1 MRKTLK
7 DVAKKAGVSIAV
19 ASRALGNY
27 GYVSKE
33 TQEKVLKVAEKIGYQ
48 PDIIARSLMTQK
60 THTIG
65 IIISDITTLFFTSA
79 VRGIEDIARENGYNV
94 ILCNSDEDLQKE
106 TEYLKV
112 VYEKKMDGLVISMA
126 AKSNSYLK
134 KLIRGGLPV
143 VLLDRGPKEIKAA
156 KITVDNVSG
165 AYEAV
170 NHLIK
175 LGRRR
180 IGVINGIAGVMTS
193 DERFEGYK
201 KALQDN
207 DIPIDP
213 ELIKYGEFRM
223 ERARQVT
230 QQVIKTKNPPDALF
244 VTNEIM
250 TTGTLL
256 ALNENNVRIPEE
268 IAIVGFDDPVWAP
281 LMKPPLTTVKQ
292 PSYSVGTIACQTLLQ
307 IINKGSKEKISQED
321 IVLKPKLIVRESCGE
336 KIVKKDS

>member
-7 DVAKKAGVSIAV
+7 DVAKKAGVSTSV

-33 TQEKVLKVAEKIGYQ
+33 ARERVLKVAEKIGYQ

-60 THTIG
+60 TYTIG

-79 VRGIEDIARENGYNV
+79 VRGIEDVARENGYNV
-94 ILCNSDEDLQKE
+94 ILCNSDENSQKE

-112 VYEKKMDGLVISMA
+112 MYEKKVDGLIISISG
-126 AKSNSYLK
+126 KNNSYLK

-143 VLLDRGPKEIKAA
+143 VLLDRGPKEIKAP
-156 KITVDNVSG
+156 KVIVDNISG
-165 AYEAV
+165 AYETV

-175 LGRRR
+175 LGHRR
-180 IGVINGIAGVMTS
+180 IGVINGIPGIMTS

-201 KALQDN
+201 RALQHN

-213 ELIKYGEFRM
+213 ELVKYGEFKM
-223 ERARQVT
+223 EKARQAA
-230 QQVIKTKNPPDALF
+230 QRFIKMKNPPDALF
-244 VTNEIM
+244 VTNEVM
-250 TTGTLL
+250 TTGALL

-281 LMKPPLTTVKQ
+281 LMKPSLTAVRQ
-292 PSYSVGTIACQTLLQ
+292 PSYSVGTITCQILLR
-307 IINKGSKEKISQED
+307 IINKGDRGRTSEEEM
-321 IVLKPKLIVRESCGE
+321 VLKPKLIVRESCGE
-336 KIVKKDS
+336 KLFKKRA

>member
-19 ASRALGNY
+19 ASRALGSY

-33 TQEKVLKVAEKIGYQ
+33 AREKVAKVAEKIGYQ
-48 PDIIARSLMTQK
+48 PDIIARSLMTRK

-65 IIISDITTLFFTSA
+65 IIISDITTLFFTSV
-79 VRGIEDIARENGYNV
+79 VRGIEDVARENGYNV
-94 ILCNSDEDLQKE
+94 ILCNSDENLQKE
-106 TEYLKV
+106 TEYLRV
-112 VYEKKMDGLVISMA
+112 VYEKRVDGLIVSMS
-126 AKSNSYLK
+126 AKNNNYLK

-143 VLLDRGPKEIKAA
+143 VLLDRGPKEIKAP
-156 KITVDNVSG
+156 KVIVDNLSG

-180 IGVINGIAGVMTS
+180 IGVINGIAGVSTS

-201 KALQDN
+201 RALKDN
-207 DIPIDP
+207 DILIDP
-213 ELIKYGEFRM
+213 ELVKYGEFNM
-223 ERARQVT
+223 EKARQVA
-230 QQVIKTKNPPDALF
+230 QQFIKMTHPPAALF
-244 VTNEIM
+244 VTNEVM

-256 ALNENNVRIPEE
+256 ALNENNIRIPEE

-281 LMKPPLTTVKQ
+281 LMKPPLTAVRQ
-292 PSYSVGTIACQTLLQ
+292 PSYSVGTIACQALLQ
-307 IINKGSKEKISQED
+307 IINKADRGRMSQEEM
-321 IVLKPKLIVRESCGE
+321 VLKPKLIARGSCGE
-336 KIVKKDS
+336 KLFQKQT

>member
-7 DVAKKAGVSIAV
+7 DVAKKAGVSTAV
-19 ASRALGNY
+19 ASRALGSY

-33 TQEKVLKVAEKIGYQ
+33 AREKVLKVAEKIGYQ
-48 PDIIARSLMTQK
+48 PDIIARSLMTRK

-79 VRGIEDIARENGYNV
+79 VRGIEDVARENGYNV
-94 ILCNSDEDLQKE
+94 ILCNSDENLEKE

-112 VYEKKMDGLVISMA
+112 IYEKRVDGLIISMS

-143 VLLDRGPKEIKAA
+143 VLLDRGPKEIKAT
-156 KITVDNVSG
+156 KVIVDNLSG

-180 IGVINGIAGVMTS
+180 IGVINGIAGVTTS

-201 KALQDN
+201 RALKDN
-207 DIPIDP
+207 DILIDP
-213 ELIKYGEFRM
+213 ELVKYGEFKM
-223 ERARQVT
+223 EKARQVA
-230 QQVIKTKNPPDALF
+230 QQVIKMKNPPDALF
-244 VTNEIM
+244 VTNEVM
-250 TTGTLL
+250 TTGALL
-256 ALNENNVRIPEE
+256 ALNENNVRIPQE

-281 LMKPPLTTVKQ
+281 LMKPPLTAVRQ
-292 PSYSVGTIACQTLLQ
+292 PSYSVGTIAFQTLLQ
-307 IINKGSKEKISQED
+307 IINKGDRGKTSEEE
-321 IVLKPKLIVRESCGE
+321 IVLKAKLIARGSCGE
-336 KIVKKDS
+336 KLFKKRA

>member
-7 DVAKKAGVSIAV
+7 DVAKKAGVSTAV
-19 ASRALGNY
+19 ASRALGSY

-33 TQEKVLKVAEKIGYQ
+33 AREKVLKVAEKIGYQ
-48 PDIIARSLMTQK
+48 PDAIARSLMTQK

-79 VRGIEDIARENGYNV
+79 VRGIEDVARRDGYNV
-94 ILCNSDEDLQKE
+94 ILCNSDENLQKE

-112 VYEKKMDGLVISMA
+112 IYEKKVDGLIISMS
-126 AKSNSYLK
+126 AKTNSYLK

-143 VLLDRGPKEIKAA
+143 VLLDRGPKEIKAT
-156 KITVDNVSG
+156 KVIIDNVSG

-180 IGVINGIAGVMTS
+180 IGVINGIAGVTTS

-201 KALQDN
+201 RALKDN
-207 DIPIDP
+207 DILVDP
-213 ELIKYGEFRM
+213 ELVKYGEFKM
-223 ERARQVT
+223 EKTRQVT
-230 QQVIKTKNPPDALF
+230 RQFIEMTHPPDALF
-244 VTNEIM
+244 VTNEVM
-250 TTGTLL
+250 TTGALL

-281 LMKPPLTTVKQ
+281 LMKPPLTAVRQ

-307 IINKGSKEKISQED
+307 IINKGDRERTSEEE
-321 IVLKPKLIVRESCGE
+321 IVLKPKLITRESCGE
-336 KIVKKDS
+336 KLFKKRA

>member
-7 DVAKKAGVSIAV
+7 DVAEKAGVSTAV

-33 TQEKVLKVAEKIGYQ
+33 AQKRVLKAAEEIGYQ
-48 PDIIARSLMTQK
+48 PDIIARSLMTEK
-60 THTIG
+60 TYTIG
-65 IIISDITTLFFTSA
+65 VVISDITTLFFTSA

-94 ILCNSDEDLQKE
+94 ILCNSDENLQKE

-112 VYEKKMDGLVISMA
+112 VYEKKVDGLIISIS
-126 AKSNSYLK
+126 AKNNSYLK

-143 VLLDRGPKEIKAA
+143 VLLDRGPKEIKVT
-156 KITVDNVSG
+156 KIVVDNILG

-170 NHLIK
+170 NHLIR

-180 IGVINGIAGVMTS
+180 IGVINGITGTMTS

-207 DIPIDP
+207 DIRIDP
-213 ELIKYGEFRM
+213 ELVKYGEFKMEKARESAQQFVRM
-223 ERARQVT
+223 
-230 QQVIKTKNPPDALF
+230 KNPPDALF
-244 VTNEIM
+244 VTNEVM
-250 TTGTLL
+250 TTGALL

-281 LMKPPLTTVKQ
+281 LMKPALTAVRQ
-292 PSYSVGTIACQTLLQ
+292 PSYSVGTIACQALLQ
-307 IINKGSKEKISQED
+307 TINKGNRGRTFQEE
-321 IVLKPKLIVRESCGE
+321 IVLKPKLVIRESCGE
-336 KIVKKDS
+336 KLSKKRA